1 MKSLSIIAVGFS
13 FIFVSCNDLDEPNLV
28 DNQFIDTVVEDELFN
43 QSRSS
48 EKENEIEF
56 LDCYGKVIGFGDSQ
70 QKCTSEMID
79 SPFSTYSSDNVVT
92 LNGYTSKVYMNSK
105 TVVFPEQPLDERLHR
120 GVYYLEKCYTYIY
133 EIKVAKGS
141 SITIPTSFDNSWP
154 TGMKP
159 SNQSENGY
167 EIFGPISTDA
177 NYDTYQLQ
185 TIIREISH
193 NLAGQELGFTSYLP
207 FRVGNPSTDL
217 IFKYVAIKIE
227 W

>member
-1 MKSLSIIAVGFS
+1 MNES
-13 FIFVSCNDLDEPNLV
+13 DLV
-28 DNQFIDTVVEDELFN
+28 DNQSAGAVMEYEAFN
-43 QSRSS
+43 QSRST
-48 EKENEIEF
+48 EKENEIDF
-56 LDCYGKVIGFGDSQ
+56 LDCYGNIIGSGDSQ
-70 QKCTSEMID
+70 QKSATEMID
-79 SPFSTYSSDNVVT
+79 SSFSTYSSDNVVT
-92 LNGYTSKVYMNSK
+92 LKGYTSKVYMKSK
-105 TVVFPEQPLDERLHR
+105 TVIFPEQPLDKRLHR
-120 GVYYLEKCYTYIY
+120 GVYYVEKYYTYIY
-133 EIKVAKGS
+133 EIKVAKGATV
-141 SITIPTSFDNSWP
+141 TIPTSFDDSWP

-185 TIIREISH
+185 TIIRDISH
-193 NLAGQELGFTSYLP
+193 NLSGQELGFTSYLP